1 MKEYKKD
8 NIVLKIISIIGIF
21 VNSMLLIS
29 IFLYNKNLFTLIIS
43 LVGLIG
49 VYYPFIKMRKADRIL
64 LDKEIIE
71 NNNDRLKDNIV
82 NLKEEINSL
91 ERQKNNL
98 LRDIDVDFDR
108 ENKTNDEIIDGLRLK
123 NIELNNIISDLNKS
137 HDVKIR
143 DLKLEMEK
151 LQTEHE
157 LQVDELENIYGDRV
171 NLLENR
177 IEAISL
183 WTNEK
188 RNDLKEEALF
198 EYLSLIREEYSK
210 KLRES
215 DGEETEEGV
224 VFTHVAGVRYDNP
237 YGQSRQKLIRDYVK
251 ENYSSNKFD
260 KEDYD
265 YLSNKDIEEAYDY
278 GDESKFFQYELEEI
292 NMIRLVKEPDNKYD
306 KNAIAIIHDIMGHI
320 GYIPRKHIDI
330 VKKLMECGEDLR
342 MKISLYGGRYKYYD
356 RYEEK
361 VKSNSIPYYFD
372 LIVETR
378 WGDWT
383 VKGL

>member
-1 MKEYKKD
+1 MEESQGIIMKDYKKD

-21 VNSMLLIS
+21 VNSVLLIS
-29 IFLYNKNLFTLIIS
+29 IFLYNKDWITLVIL

-49 VYYPFIKMRKADRIL
+49 VYYPFIKMRKADKIL

-71 NNNDRLKDNIV
+71 NNNDRLKDNLV

-98 LRDIDVDFDR
+98 KKDMDVGLGR

-123 NIELNNIISDLNKS
+123 NIELNNKISELNKS
-137 HDVKIR
+137 HDIKVR
-143 DLKLEMEK
+143 DLKLEIEK
-151 LQTEHE
+151 LETDHKLKVE
-157 LQVDELENIYGDRV
+157 ELENIYGDRV

-177 IEAISL
+177 IENISH

-198 EYLSLIREEYSK
+198 EYLSLIKEEYSK

-215 DGEETEEGV
+215 DVEETEEEV
-224 VFTHVAGVRYDNP
+224 VFTYVAGVSYNNP

-260 KEDYD
+260 KNDYN
-265 YLSNKDIEEAYDY
+265 YLTDKDIEESYDY
-278 GDESKFFQYELEEI
+278 GDESKFYQYELEEI
-292 NMIRLVKEPDNKYD
+292 NTIRLVKEPDNKYD
-306 KNAIAIIHDIMGHI
+306 KNAIAIIHDVMGHI
-320 GYIPRKHIDI
+320 GYIPKKHIDK

-356 RYEEK
+356 TYEEK

-378 WGDWT
+378 
-383 VKGL
+383 

>member
-1 MKEYKKD
+1 MKYYKKD
-8 NIVLKIISIIGIF
+8 NVVLKIISIIGII

-29 IFLYNKNLFTLIIS
+29 IFLYNKDWFTLLIS

-71 NNNDRLKDNIV
+71 NNNDRLEDNIV

-91 ERQKNNL
+91 ERKKNNL
-98 LRDIDVDFDR
+98 QRDIDVDFDR
-108 ENKTNDEIIDGLRLK
+108 DNKTNDEIIDGLRLK
-123 NIELNNIISDLNKS
+123 NIELNNKISELNKN
-137 HDVKIR
+137 HDIKIR
-143 DLKLEMEK
+143 DLKLEMDRLETEHK
-151 LQTEHE
+151 LQVE
-157 LQVDELENIYGDRV
+157 ELESKYEDKV
-171 NLLENR
+171 NLLENQ
-177 IEAISL
+177 IEDISL

-215 DGEETEEGV
+215 DGEETEEEV
-224 VFTHVAGVRYDNP
+224 VFTYVAGVRYNNLD
-237 YGQSRQKLIRDYVK
+237 GQSRQKLIRDYVK
-251 ENYSSNKFD
+251 ENCSSNKFD
-260 KEDYD
+260 KNDYD

-292 NMIRLVKEPDNKYD
+292 NTIRLVKEPDNKYD
-306 KNAIAIIHDIMGHI
+306 KNAIAIIHDVMGHI
-320 GYIPRKHIDI
+320 GYIPSKHINK
-330 VKKLMECGEDLR
+330 VEKLMECGEDLR

-378 WGDWT
+378 
-383 VKGL
+383 